1 MGTVDSERSA
11 ESNGKMSVLRMILSR
26 EMLSCLLMGFSSGL
40 PLYVGV
46 QLIPAWARS
55 SGVNLSTI
63 GLLSL
68 AGLPYTWK
76 FLWAP
81 LLDVFDPLGWGRRR
95 SWAALTQVGLLAA
108 IACFAFLNPNS
119 DPWLLGGLV
128 LLVAVLSATQDV
140 ALDAWRRELLPDR
153 SLGLGNSLFVNAYR
167 LSSLVPGSLALILA
181 DLMPWAFVHLITAS
195 FMAIG
200 LGATLLLPEPERP
213 ASPLAPPAAPLEL
226 RALIDPLRAFFE
238 RHTTRGA
245 LELLAFMLLYKL
257 GDSMATSLL
266 TPFYLDTGFS
276 LTEIGTVAKAAS
288 LWAALVGG
296 TAGGLLMLRIGV
308 NRGLWLFGALQLLS
322 IFGLLA
328 LALIGHSVPALF
340 VAVSLEYLGVG
351 MGTAAF
357 VAFIARS
364 TDKQHSATQ
373 LALLSSL
380 AGLPRTLA
388 GAGAGAIVEQVG
400 FPAFFT
406 GCAALGVP
414 GMLMLL
420 RVAPWGDDP
429 NANSPPPKP
438 KGAP

>member
-1 MGTVDSERSA
+1 MGEATPKQGA
-11 ESNGKMSVLRMILSR
+11 LHAILSR

-46 QLIPAWARS
+46 QLLPAWARS
-55 SGVNLSTI
+55 VGVELSTI

-81 LLDVFDPLGWGRRR
+81 LLDLSDPLRLGRRR
-95 SWAALTQVGLLAA
+95 SWAALTQVGLLLA
-108 IACFAFLNPNS
+108 IAAFAGV
-119 DPWLLGGLV
+119 DPATQPWALAGLAV
-128 LLVAVLSATQDV
+128 VVAVLSATQDV

-167 LSSLVPGSLALILA
+167 LSSLVPGALALVLA
-181 DLMPWAFVHLITAS
+181 DQLPWAFVHLITAA
-195 FMAIG
+195 FMAVG
-200 LGATLLLPEPERP
+200 LVATAVLPEPTAP
-213 ASPLAPPAAPLEL
+213 AVAPGGAAPRLNL
-226 RALIDPLRAFFE
+226 QALIDPLRAFFV
-238 RHTTRGA
+238 RHTPAGA
-245 LELLAFMLLYKL
+245 LQLLAFMLLYKL

-288 LWAALVGG
+288 LWSAVVGG
-296 TAGGLLMLRIGV
+296 TLGGLLMLRIGV

-322 IFGLLA
+322 ILGLMA

-373 LALLSSL
+373 LALLSSMV
-380 AGLPRTLA
+380 GLPRTLA

-400 FPAFFT
+400 FPVFFA
-406 GCAALGVP
+406 GCAALAVP
-414 GMLMLL
+414 GMLLLL

-429 NANSPPPKP
+429 PEAGVAGPPE
-438 KGAP
+438 AA